1 MLISVLA
8 FVFVLGLVGCS
19 SKRLTFDIGDASQI
33 KIFSSLTGDEVII
46 SDEDFIKDVTQN
58 INSLTFEKTGKEEE
72 PGYAYILT
80 WMDKENNEVASLTIT
95 EENGHQISYDGY
107 YYKVEADLAI
117 DMALIYEMLDIAT
130 SSSSIDLYCDC
141 VVGLL
146 PDKDTGSDLVIFDT
160 STWTSRTL
168 LTLSDVTPDNYA
180 AVSSDGKYIA
190 YTTWDDGYVRR
201 YIKVLNTT
209 TGDEVDLYRDTSA
222 KTEVI
227 DISWMPDNKTL
238 LFIVNDSSQ
247 LSYQEIRTLNV
258 ETLEENLL
266 VKGEVWKVKT
276 SVENNE
282 ETSDYYLKGADTSL
296 PIKEC
301 EKTPEDQLDSTTKWG
316 YYLSQDDLDKIYQ
329 YYGGSGTFDR
339 SEIPNSFYV
348 DFSRPRVSDDGTS
361 IIYSATLRRNSALGF
376 ETPLWIC
383 SAIWQYNTETQKAD
397 ILYAQ
402 SDRGAVGRVDW
413 LDENHI
419 AFVTYYD
426 FTGGRDS
433 INVYKLNEHSVAE
446 LFPYTDEHY
455 NNVTLLPIG
464 QGKITFTSSP
474 KDAEYSSSSTIEYS
488 FVSGEYKPIDV
499 QYKQDTVLLENFNY
513 TKILSQ

>member
-1 MLISVLA
+1 MKKQKKSTILSALIIL
-8 FVFVLGLVGCS
+8 VLGS
-19 SKRLTFDIGDASQI
+19 IFFYQA
-33 KIFSSLTGDEVII
+33 IFS
-46 SDEDFIKDVTQN
+46 KDQPTVPEGQSVVPNKQT
-58 INSLTFEKTGKEEE
+58 IEE
-72 PGYAYILT
+72 Y
-80 WMDKENNEVASLTIT
+80 S
-95 EENGHQISYDGY
+95 
-107 YYKVEADLAI
+107 
-117 DMALIYEMLDIAT
+117 
-130 SSSSIDLYCDC
+130 DC

-146 PDKDTGSDLVIFDT
+146 PSMDTGSDLVIYTTDT
-160 STWTSRTL
+160 WVPSTL
-168 LTLSDVTPDNYA
+168 LTLPDVTPDNYA

-190 YTTWDDGYVRR
+190 YTTWDDGFVRR

-258 ETLEENLL
+258 ETLEENIL

-276 SVENNE
+276 SVENDE
-282 ETSDYYLKGADTSL
+282 ETSDYYLKGADRSL
-296 PIKEC
+296 PIKEW
-301 EKTPEDQLDSTTKWG
+301 EKTPEDQLDSTMGWG

-361 IIYSATLRRNSALGF
+361 IIYSATLKRNSALGF

-383 SAIWQYNTETQKAD
+383 SAIWQYNLENQKSN
-397 ILYAQ
+397 ILYTQ
-402 SDRGAVGRVDW
+402 SDEGAVGRVDW

-433 INVYKLNEHSVAE
+433 ISVYNLKEHSVE
-446 LFPYTDEHY
+446 EPFPYTDEHY

-474 KDAEYSSSSTIEYS
+474 KDVEYSSSSTIEYS
-488 FVSGEYKPIDV
+488 FDSGEYKPIDV
-499 QYKQDTVLLENFNY
+499 QYKESTVLLENFNY
-513 TKILSQ
+513 TKILVQSDHK